1 LLKNKIGGRIMK
13 VALIV
18 GHTSKSP
25 GACNKK
31 HGVCEYPFND
41 KLSIEIYD
49 SMKINYPHIHLVIIR
64 RRSYKTLPQDVN
76 AVNPKFA
83 ISMHCNAINGN
94 INFTETLYYH
104 TSDRGKKLAEIVQ
117 KEMVQALGFRDR
129 GIKPKTVEDRGG
141 HILRYTNM
149 PVVIAEPFFIDND
162 SAFEHVIKNKYD
174 MLKNA
179 YIQSLVKGLDKLG

>member
-1 LLKNKIGGRIMK
+1 MK

-18 GHTSKSP
+18 GHKETSP

-31 HGVCEYPFND
+31 HGVCEYKFND
-41 KLSIEIYD
+41 EMAIEIYD
-49 SMKINYPHIHLVIIR
+49 SMKINHPNIHLVIIR
-64 RRSYKTLPQDVN
+64 RRTYKTLPGDVN
-76 AVNPKFA
+76 AHNPKFA

-104 TSDRGKKLAEIVQ
+104 TSKRGKQLAEIVQ
-117 KEMVQALGFRDR
+117 GEMVQALGFRDR

-141 HILRYTNM
+141 NILRYTNM

-162 SAFEHVIKNKYD
+162 SAFEHVIQNKYD

-179 YIQSLVKGLDKLG
+179 YIQSLVRGVDELF